1 MYRRILL
8 PFDTGGVPEAVARH
22 VIALA
27 AAHGAAI
34 SGLRVIPIV
43 TSGEAFFD
51 KIQVEPG
58 SRGAKLREEA
68 ESEFNR
74 LARLGQEAGIA
85 FSGEVLFT
93 EKPEAEAIVTY
104 AAEHDCDLI
113 VMPTARGRAVALADG
128 PTWKTRCA
136 AALTFRCCSSPPR
149 RMHRKRGSQ

>member
-1 MYRRILL
+1 MYRKILL
-8 PFDTGGVPEAVARH
+8 PFDTGGVPETVARH

-27 AAHGAAI
+27 AAHGAAL
-34 SGLRVIPIV
+34 SGLRVIPV
-43 TSGEAFFD
+43 VSSGEAFFD
-51 KIQVEPG
+51 KIQVELG

-85 FSGEVLFT
+85 FSGEVVFT

-113 VMPTARGRAVALADG
+113 VLPTRPRTALSRWLMGNVEDKVRRRSRV
-128 PTWKTRCA
+128 PVLFVPA
-136 AALTFRCCSSPPR
+136 AADA
-149 RMHRKRGSQ
+149 

>member
-113 VMPTARGRAVALADG
+113 VMPTRPRTALSRWLMGNVEDKVRRRSHV
-128 PTWKTRCA
+128 PVLFVPA
-136 AALTFRCCSSPPR
+136 AADA
-149 RMHRKRGSQ
+149 